1 VDPVMIP
8 ILALAIP
15 VVAII
20 ASSVQKIQRLRIE
33 ELRTRAELGEAG
45 GSSRIDALEAEVEE
59 LRQELNDVQERV
71 DFAERALVQNRDRP
85 RLLDNQAD

>member
-1 VDPVMIP
+1 MDPVMIP